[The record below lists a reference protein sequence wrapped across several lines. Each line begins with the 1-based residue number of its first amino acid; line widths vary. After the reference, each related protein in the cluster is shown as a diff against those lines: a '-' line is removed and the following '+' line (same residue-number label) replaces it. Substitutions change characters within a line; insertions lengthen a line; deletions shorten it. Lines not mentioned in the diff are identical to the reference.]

1 MAVGRILAIGDVHGC
16 ASSLQQLVDWVKP
29 KKGDIV
35 VMLGDYVDR
44 GPNSKGVVEYLLDWK
59 LESDLVL
66 IKGNHEQIMEE
77 ATKSSE
83 HFGYWCDVGGLETVI
98 SYGAKLDNVPK
109 KHWGFIKNGLPYYE
123 TGHCI
128 FVHGGLDPDLPLEK
142 QDPEEMAWRRFPD
155 ARSHISGKQVICGHT
170 VQRSGYP
177 NDLGHSICID
187 TGACRPD
194 GWLTCLNPMTRRYW
208 QVNEKGKTRDGV
220 LDT

>member
-59 LESDLVL
+59 LESELVL

-83 HFGYWCDVGGLETVI
+83 HFGYWCDV
-98 SYGAKLDNVPK
+98 
-109 KHWGFIKNGLPYYE
+109 
-123 TGHCI
+123 
-128 FVHGGLDPDLPLEK
+128 
-142 QDPEEMAWRRFPD
+142 
-155 ARSHISGKQVICGHT
+155 
-170 VQRSGYP
+170 
-177 NDLGHSICID
+177 
-187 TGACRPD
+187 
-194 GWLTCLNPMTRRYW
+194 
-208 QVNEKGKTRDGV
+208 
-220 LDT
+220 